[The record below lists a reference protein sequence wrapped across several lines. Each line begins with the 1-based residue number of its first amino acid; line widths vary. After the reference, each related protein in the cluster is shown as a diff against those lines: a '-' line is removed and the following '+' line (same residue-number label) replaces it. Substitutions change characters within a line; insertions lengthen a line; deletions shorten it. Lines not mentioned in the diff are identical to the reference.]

1 MQLETITPTDYSSMK
16 SMVLMRQVRRER
28 EEQVWLEK
36 YALFHLFS
44 TNERH
49 SNVIS
54 NSYNNAKYPD
64 LSKWIRHQRNELR
77 FRTQEQI
84 DALDN
89 AGMIWD
95 LDKLY
100 WERDLKVFDRYFEKF
115 ADRDPLSNSHD
126 FRKFEVDGSLDDGF
140 ESDGQKV
147 NVGSRI
153 IKLRR
158 RIAYQCWEDTDYNSR
173 RRLVNGTKRNKH
185 IKTTTD
191 LTPSQIKDLIR
202 VNFTMRERY
211 SDTCVPLHEYLERR
225 PVGMKIDYQH
235 ALPNNYK

>member
-1 MQLETITPTDYSSMK
+1 
-16 SMVLMRQVRRER
+16 MVLMRQGRRNR
-28 EEQVWLEK
+28 DEQVWWEK

-54 NSYNNAKYPD
+54 NSYNDAKYPD
-64 LSKWIRHQRNELR
+64 LGQWIRQQRTR
-77 FRTQEQI
+77 RTTRTQEQI

-95 LDKLY
+95 LDKFN
-100 WERDLKVFDRYFEKF
+100 WERDLKVFDRYFEKY
-115 ADRDPLSNSHD
+115 ADRDPLSNSRD
-126 FRKFEVDGSLDDGF
+126 FRTFEVDGFLDDGF

-173 RRLVNGTKRNKH
+173 RRLVNGAKRNKH
-185 IKTTTD
+185 IKTTKD

-202 VNFTMRERY
+202 VNFTIKCRGTGMW
-211 SDTCVPLHEYLERR
+211 VPLHEYLERR
-225 PVGMKIDYQH
+225 PVGKKIDYRYEI
-235 ALPNNYK
+235 PNNYK

>member
-1 MQLETITPTDYSSMK
+1 MK
-16 SMVLMRQVRRER
+16 AMVLMRQGRRNR
-28 EEQVWLEK
+28 DEQVWWEK

-54 NSYNNAKYPD
+54 NSYNDAKYPD
-64 LSKWIRHQRNELR
+64 LGQWIRQQRTR
-77 FRTQEQI
+77 RTTRTQEQI

-100 WERDLKVFDRYFEKF
+100 WERDLKVFDRYFEKY
-115 ADRDPLSNSHD
+115 ADRDPLFSTTRE
-126 FRKFEVDGSLDDGF
+126 FRKYVVDGSLDDGF

-147 NVGSRI
+147 NLGGKI
-153 IKLRR
+153 YLLRR
-158 RIAYQCWEDTDYNSR
+158 RIAYQCWEHTDYNSR

-185 IKTTTD
+185 LKTHFD
-191 LTPSQIKDLIR
+191 LTPSQIKDLIQ
-202 VNFTMRERY
+202 VNFTIKCGGTGM
-211 SDTCVPLHEYLERR
+211 CVPLHEYLESR